1 MRESVAQRSNGKVS
15 SLGVFLRD
23 TDTTIVRAKRA

>member
-1 MRESVAQRSNGKVS
+1 MRESVAQRNNGKVS

-23 TDTTIVRAKRA
+23 ADTTAVRAKQT